1 MIEEWRP
8 VVGYEGLY
16 EVSNTGRVRSLDK
29 YDSMNRF
36 LRGRILRLFT
46 DGLGYLRA
54 QLYSNSKRKSFL
66 VHRLVAQAFI
76 PNPDNLPQVNHRDEN
91 PSNDNVENLEWC
103 DAKYNSNYGTRN
115 DRIRTTRLR
124 NGTSTGLSRE
134 EYSKKWYQEH
144 KNEQDKWHKEYYQE
158 NKDKRREYNKK
169 YYQENREKICERQ
182 KEYYQENKKWYQE
195 HKNEHNEKQREY
207 YQKNKDRICEQ
218 KKEYRRKKK
227 EEIQNNVKS
236 LDD

>member
-16 EVSNTGRVRSLDK
+16 EVSNTGQVRSLDR

-76 PNPDNLPQVNHRDEN
+76 LNPDNLPQVNHRDEN
-91 PSNDNVENLEWC
+91 PSNDNVDNLEWC
-103 DAKYNSNYGTRN
+103 DGKYNVNYGTRI
-115 DRIRTTRLR
+115 DRIRDIRLK
-124 NGTSTGLSRE
+124 NGTYTGLSKE
-134 EYSKKWYQEH
+134 EYRKKLYQE
-144 KNEQDKWHKEYYQE
+144 K
-158 NKDKRREYNKK
+158 KDKINERRREY
-169 YYQENREKICERQ
+169 YRENREKICERQ
-182 KEYYQENKKWYQE
+182 KEYN
-195 HKNEHNEKQREY
+195 HKNREKINERQKEY
-207 YQKNKDRICEQ
+207 Y
-218 KKEYRRKKK
+218 RKKK
-227 EEIQNNVKS
+227 EMIQNNV
-236 LDD
+236 

>member
-16 EVSNTGRVRSLDK
+16 EVSNTGRVRSVDK

-91 PSNDNVENLEWC
+91 PGNNNVDNLEWC
-103 DAKYNSNYGTRN
+103 DRSYNNNYGTRK
-115 DRIRTTRLR
+115 DKVRESKLKS
-124 NGTSTGLSRE
+124 GYWTGLSRDE
-134 EYSKKWYQEH
+134 YMKEYSKK
-144 KNEQDKWHKEYYQE
+144 YYQE
-158 NKDKRREYNKK
+158 NKDR
-169 YYQENREKICERQ
+169 ICERQ
-182 KEYYQENKKWYQE
+182 KENY
-195 HKNEHNEKQREY
+195 
-207 YQKNKDRICEQ
+207 
-218 KKEYRRKKK
+218 RKKK
-227 EEIQNNVKS
+227 EQIQNN
-236 LDD
+236 L

>member
-8 VVGYEGLY
+8 IEGYEGLY

-91 PSNDNVENLEWC
+91 PSNDNVDNLEWC
-103 DAKYNSNYGTRN
+103 DGKYNVNYGTRI
-115 DRIRTTRLR
+115 DRIRDIRLK
-124 NGTSTGLSRE
+124 NGTYTGLSKE
-134 EYSKKWYQEH
+134 EYRKKRYQE
-144 KNEQDKWHKEYYQE
+144 K
-158 NKDKRREYNKK
+158 KDKINERRREY
-169 YYQENREKICERQ
+169 YRENREKICERQ
-182 KEYYQENKKWYQE
+182 KEYN
-195 HKNEHNEKQREY
+195 HKNREKINERQKEY
-207 YQKNKDRICEQ
+207 Y
-218 KKEYRRKKK
+218 RKKK
-227 EEIQNNVKS
+227 EDIQNNV
-236 LDD
+236 

>member
-8 VVGYEGLY
+8 IEGYEGLY
-16 EVSNTGRVRSLDK
+16 EVSSYGRVRSLDK

-91 PSNDNVENLEWC
+91 PSNDNVDNLEWC
-103 DAKYNSNYGTRN
+103 DGKYNVNYGTRI
-115 DRIRTTRLR
+115 DRIRDIRLK
-124 NGTSTGLSRE
+124 NGTYTGLSKE
-134 EYSKKWYQEH
+134 EYRKKRYQE
-144 KNEQDKWHKEYYQE
+144 KKDKINEQ
-158 NKDKRREYNKK
+158 RREY
-169 YYQENREKICERQ
+169 YRENREKICERQ
-182 KEYYQENKKWYQE
+182 KEYN
-195 HKNEHNEKQREY
+195 HKNREKINERQKEY
-207 YQKNKDRICEQ
+207 YR
-218 KKEYRRKKK
+218 KKEM
-227 EEIQNNVKS
+227 IQNNVH
-236 LDD
+236 